1 MGNVFVAVA
10 IMLFAFS
17 SIIGNY
23 YYGEA
28 NIQFMTKSRTVLVV
42 YRLLVAAMVM
52 CGALMT
58 LDLAWGFADVT
69 MALMTICNLVAIALL
84 SRQAFLLLENY
95 RRQKRNGV
103 KDPVYRDGDIP
114 ELRGK
119 GDCWK

>member
-1 MGNVFVAVA
+1 
-10 IMLFAFS
+10 
-17 SIIGNY
+17 
-23 YYGEA
+23 
-28 NIQFMTKSRTVLVV
+28 MTKNRMVLVV

-119 GDCWK
+119 SDCWK